1 VRSSQVRDQH
11 LGPAVLI
18 GSDELLVVGMDL
30 VSVLILNRI
39 ELHAQ
44 CVIPGLIDNG
54 TFHDFRGDCPAAAL
68 HEVDFKQPGQAL
80 FEGGAV
86 SRVLLGLIQPEI
98 YVMFHERWSKGSGG
112 FRQALIPVVAT
123 GKIHLLTR
131 ICSLQWASVVMHHL
145 LRALFFTGFLAIA
158 AQADVS
164 DVYRS
169 VLRIEVA
176 TQNPDYE
183 TPWNSGQFS
192 GGIGTGFLIGK
203 NKILTNAHVVSNG
216 RRLLI
221 TVHGSPTKYTAK
233 IDFIAHDCDLALLS
247 VEDFSDFESFPAF
260 SFGDVPPLESQVRVI
275 GYPVGG
281 ERLSVTRGVVSRIDF
296 QPYSHTRSDSHL
308 IVQIDAAINPG
319 NSGGPVLQDGKVV
332 GVAFQG
338 LRQADNTG
346 YIIPTPVIRRFLKDI
361 EDGKYDPYAELGV
374 SDFPLH
380 NPAMRKALG
389 LPNDGKG
396 VLVDD
401 VIPTSSSDGIIKPGD
416 VLMALDGSPI
426 DSAGMVNVDG
436 SNVDLNEIIERK
448 YVGDKVVVKFLRG
461 GEMNEVTVTLK
472 PLTWAQMYS
481 IQYDKS
487 PRYVVF
493 AGLVFQPLDTNLFA
507 AAKFTDTTVRRL
519 YTDYVPKGLFQKH
532 RDVVVLSRVESDPV
546 TSQLDGFAGFAVEKI
561 NGVEVTDLKHAYQL
575 LHPETPPEFH
585 VIELF
590 GASRPVVIPSAKVEE
605 ANQRVSRNYGIA
617 SMSNLED

>member
-1 VRSSQVRDQH
+1 
-11 LGPAVLI
+11 
-18 GSDELLVVGMDL
+18 M
-30 VSVLILNRI
+30 
-39 ELHAQ
+39 HA
-44 CVIPGLIDNG
+44 
-54 TFHDFRGDCPAAAL
+54 T
-68 HEVDFKQPGQAL
+68 
-80 FEGGAV
+80 
-86 SRVLLGLIQPEI
+86 
-98 YVMFHERWSKGSGG
+98 
-112 FRQALIPVVAT
+112 
-123 GKIHLLTR
+123 
-131 ICSLQWASVVMHHL
+131 
-145 LRALFFTGFLAIA
+145 LRALVFSASLALA
-158 AQADVS
+158 AHADVS

-176 TQNPDYE
+176 TQNPDYQ

-203 NKILTNAHVVSNG
+203 NRILTNAHVVSNG

-221 TVHGSPTKYTAK
+221 TVHGSPTKYPAK
-233 IDFIAHDCDLALLS
+233 IDYIAHDCDLALLS
-247 VEDFSDFESFPAF
+247 VEDFSDFESFPTFA
-260 SFGDVPPLESQVRVI
+260 FGDVPSLESQVRVI

-296 QPYSHTRSDSHL
+296 QPYSHSRADSHL
-308 IVQIDAAINPG
+308 VVQIDAAINPG
-319 NSGGPVLQDGKVV
+319 NSGGPVVQDDKVV

-361 EDGKYDPYAELGV
+361 EDGKYDPYAELGI

-389 LPNDGKG
+389 LPNNGKG

-401 VIPTSSSDGIIKPGD
+401 VVATSSSDGIIQPGD
-416 VLMALDGSPI
+416 ILLSLDGHPV
-426 DSAGMVNVDG
+426 DSAGMVNIDG
-436 SNVDLNEIIERK
+436 GNVDLNEIIERK
-448 YVGDKVVVKFLRG
+448 FVGDQVAVGLLRDGKPLEVK
-461 GEMNEVTVTLK
+461 VTLK
-472 PLTWAQMYS
+472 PLTWAQMYA
-481 IQYDKS
+481 IQYDKK

-507 AAKFTDTTVRRL
+507 AAKFDDTTVRRL

-546 TSQLDGFAGFAVEKI
+546 TSQLGDFAGYAVHKI
-561 NGVEVTDLKHAYQL
+561 NGVEVTDLRQAHQL

-590 GASRPVVIPSAKVEE
+590 GATRPVVIPSSMVAE
-605 ANQRVSRNYGIA
+605 ANQRVSRNYGI
-617 SMSNLED
+617 SRMSNLED